1 MSSVLT
7 NEILIAVLF
16 GIIGA
21 VAFTFIGLISGTDE
35 TATIAPLTLLVILLG
50 APPAA
55 VFTFFLSGAIA
66 KHMTHAVPTMLL
78 GIPGDTMAI
87 PLLPEAQ
94 MMRSLGIPHIALR
107 KAISGAVI
115 SAFVAVP
122 VAVLFATILAP
133 FADTVQSIAPWLFL
147 VAAVGIAYASPGR
160 WAGVVA
166 LVPFVILILGAR
178 ALTSN
183 YDVSLNIS
191 YFLAI
196 AVGPLIA
203 DLALTLGP
211 SSRKDMERREPKT
224 VALAPDIKGWK
235 GYFPNPLKVLDRKQ
249 IGYTAAASTVSS
261 ATFVFSPVAM
271 TVLMGELVGA
281 RIKNGYHRL
290 TTMVSAKNGTTESTY
305 IAETLIPLVAFG
317 LPLSPLAAGPAAPL
331 FNAPPVFETN
341 QETGVINNLST
352 YLTQWEFLLYGL
364 LAVVTATVIAYP
376 FAMNYAYRAASAVV
390 KHISHEA
397 VIAVFTGL
405 VVVISIWEGGILGLL
420 ITVTVGLVGGL
431 LGRLFKIHGGVL
443 FMGYYVAL
451 FSVPALIN
459 LF

>member
-1 MSSVLT
+1 
-7 NEILIAVLF
+7 
-16 GIIGA
+16 
-21 VAFTFIGLISGTDE
+21 
-35 TATIAPLTLLVILLG
+35 
-50 APPAA
+50 
-55 VFTFFLSGAIA
+55 
-66 KHMTHAVPTMLL
+66 
-78 GIPGDTMAI
+78 
-87 PLLPEAQ
+87 
-94 MMRSLGIPHIALR
+94 
-107 KAISGAVI
+107 
-115 SAFVAVP
+115 
-122 VAVLFATILAP
+122 
-133 FADTVQSIAPWLFL
+133 
-147 VAAVGIAYASPGR
+147 
-160 WAGVVA
+160 
-166 LVPFVILILGAR
+166 
-178 ALTSN
+178 
-183 YDVSLNIS
+183 
-191 YFLAI
+191 
-196 AVGPLIA
+196 
-203 DLALTLGP
+203 
-211 SSRKDMERREPKT
+211 
-224 VALAPDIKGWK
+224 
-235 GYFPNPLKVLDRKQ
+235 
-249 IGYTAAASTVSS
+249 
-261 ATFVFSPVAM
+261 M

-290 TTMVSAKNGTTESTY
+290 TQWSRRRTVRRNPPTSRKPSSHSSLSAFRS
-305 IAETLIPLVAFG
+305 ARSRQAPQ
-317 LPLSPLAAGPAAPL
+317 PPL

-405 VVVISIWEGGILGLL
+405 VVVISIWEGGVLGLL